1 MNDLEERSLPM
12 FDLGE
17 PPEITIPLRE
27 QLRRIQWSYSKRNEL
42 EQCPR
47 KYYFDYFGA
56 SARKAKSENRK
67 PLLRKLKS
75 LQNRHER
82 AGKILH
88 LVIARYF
95 RSASEKM
102 PLDEKGMLQWASK
115 LFSTDVTFSRA
126 NERELVESQ
135 EEFPPAQ
142 LLEFF
147 HGQSDAE
154 DLCAAALAKLL
165 KALETFNKCE
175 ALEKVRAMRGHP
187 SVLIEKKFNL
197 RNLACRVLGVVDF
210 AARNEGDPG
219 IVDWKIGT
227 GDASD
232 DDSLQLAVYAMWG
245 GETFRCSPHA
255 IRIFKAYLGS
265 GEVNRFR
272 STEQASNNAQRRILQ
287 DAKRMLEMEQY
298 GSAGNIA
305 AFTACAQRRIC
316 SLCRYLTVCPE
327 GMEAVR

>member
-1 MNDLEERSLPM
+1 
-12 FDLGE
+12 
-17 PPEITIPLRE
+17 
-27 QLRRIQWSYSKRNEL
+27 
-42 EQCPR
+42 
-47 KYYFDYFGA
+47 
-56 SARKAKSENRK
+56 
-67 PLLRKLKS
+67 
-75 LQNRHER
+75 
-82 AGKILH
+82 
-88 LVIARYF
+88 
-95 RSASEKM
+95 
-102 PLDEKGMLQWASK
+102 
-115 LFSTDVTFSRA
+115 
-126 NERELVESQ
+126 
-135 EEFPPAQ
+135 
-142 LLEFF
+142 
-147 HGQSDAE
+147 
-154 DLCAAALAKLL
+154 
-165 KALETFNKCE
+165 
-175 ALEKVRAMRGHP
+175 MRGHP

-245 GETFRCSPHA
+245 AETFRCSPHS